1 MCTLLL
7 CFMIDYDIK
16 RGSNVDRDAH
26 CNIKMG
32 NDIARDIHYD
42 VTMSK
47 DIVMC
52 TSQCIITLLQTY
64 FCYVLLYLLMIL
76 LFHHK
81 TLHNCTHKSLKS
93 ISIQ

>member
-1 MCTLLL
+1 
-7 CFMIDYDIK
+7 MIDYDIK

-64 FCYVLLYLLMIL
+64 FCYVCITTPLLIV
-76 LFHHK
+76 
-81 TLHNCTHKSLKS
+81 TS
-93 ISIQ
+93 